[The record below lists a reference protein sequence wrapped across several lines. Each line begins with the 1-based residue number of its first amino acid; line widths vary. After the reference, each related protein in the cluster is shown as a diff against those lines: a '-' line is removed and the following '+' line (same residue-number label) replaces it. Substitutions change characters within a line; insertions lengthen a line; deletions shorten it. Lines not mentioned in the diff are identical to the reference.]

1 MTDLFWDDFFKLA
14 AVFLLASG
22 LLTVLLRGWR
32 HFRTTEAEAAAKI
45 MREVKRVTDGR
56 RIGIV
61 TGVCSTREALIE
73 WEDAPSDLRD
83 VQPESKPDITDPR
96 AKHAARLVK
105 ASIEDQAIGP
115 LGRKI
120 TAAGKISGMSPNT
133 RQKAVEYLIEQGL
146 AYIFTNDGMETS
158 ETRTHR
164 QLSDV
169 LAMLPAVEQDALRSA
184 VTALPDKRKPA
195 NADA

>member
-14 AVFLLASG
+14 AVCLLVSG
-22 LLTVLLRGWR
+22 LLTVILRGWR

-73 WEDAPSDLRD
+73 WDETPAD
-83 VQPESKPDITDPR
+83 VQIVADKPDITDPR

-164 QLSDV
+164 PLSDI
-169 LAMLPAVEQDALRSA
+169 LALLPAVQADALDSA
-184 VTALPDKRKPA
+184 VTALPSKRKPDQA
-195 NADA
+195 AA